1 MDSVQ
6 ILVNSNYAKSCL
18 PLMSHFATSR
28 NNQIQSH
35 THTHT
40 QVKMKASKHKLIPN
54 TLSVSG
60 RRKKHLTPE

>member
-18 PLMSHFATSR
+18 PLMSRFATSR

-35 THTHT
+35 THT
-40 QVKMKASKHKLIPN
+40 QVKMKASEHKLIPN